1 MVQFIA
7 GGKGEG
13 KTKKLIDLANSCA
26 KTTDGHLVFI
36 DDDSRHIY
44 DLNHAIR
51 FVETNAYP
59 LSNYREFV
67 GFIYGIL
74 SQDSDIKCI
83 YVDGLTNIIRT
94 VDNESLVKLMVKLQA
109 LSDREGVDFVISMNC
124 KADELPDEV
133 KKLLVA

>member
-13 KTKKLIDLANSCA
+13 KTKKLIDLANTTA

-36 DDDSRHIY
+36 DDDRRHIH
-44 DLNHAIR
+44 DLNRDIR
-51 FVETNAYP
+51 FVEANSYP
-59 LSNYREFV
+59 LSHYREFI
-67 GFIYGIL
+67 GFICGIL

-83 YVDGLTNIIRT
+83 YVDGLTNIIKT
-94 VDNESLVKLMVKLQA
+94 IDDESLVKLISKLQK
-109 LSDREGVDFVISMNC
+109 LSARDGVDFVISMNC
-124 KADELPDEV
+124 KANDLPDEV

>member
-13 KTKKLIDLANSCA
+13 KTKKLIDLANACA

-36 DDDSRHIY
+36 DDDRRHIY
-44 DLNHAIR
+44 DLNHSIR
-51 FVETNAYP
+51 FVETNSYP
-59 LSNYREFV
+59 LSNFREFI
-67 GFIYGIL
+67 GFICGIL

-83 YVDGLTNIIRT
+83 YVDGLTNIIKT
-94 VDNESLVKLMVKLQA
+94 IDNESLVKLIMKLQM
-109 LSDREGVDFVISMNC
+109 LSIREEVDFVISMNC
-124 KADELPDEV
+124 KADDLPDEV

>member
-13 KTKKLIDLANSCA
+13 KTKRLIDLANTCV

-36 DDDSRHIY
+36 DDDNRHIY

-51 FVETNAYP
+51 FVETKAYP
-59 LSNYREFV
+59 LYNYRDFI
-67 GFIYGIL
+67 GFICGIL

-83 YVDGLTNIIRT
+83 YVDGLTNIIKG
-94 VDNESLVKLMVKLQA
+94 VDDESLVKLITRLEV
-109 LSDREGVDFVISMNC
+109 LSVREEVDFIISMNC
-124 KADELPDEV
+124 KADDLPEEV

>member
-1 MVQFIA
+1 MVQFLA

-13 KTKKLIDLANSCA
+13 KTKRLIDLANTGV

-36 DDDSRHIY
+36 DDDNRHLY

-51 FVETNAYP
+51 FVETKHYP
-59 LSNYREFV
+59 LYGYRDFI
-67 GFIYGIL
+67 GFICGIL

-83 YVDGLTNIIRT
+83 YVDGLTNIIKIM
-94 VDNESLVKLMVKLQA
+94 DDESLVKLMTRLET
-109 LSDREGVDFVISMNC
+109 LSAREEVDFVISMNC

>member
-13 KTKKLIDLANSCA
+13 KTKKLIDLANTTA
-26 KTTDGHLVFI
+26 KSTDGHLVFI
-36 DDDSRHIY
+36 DDDRRHIF

-51 FVETNAYP
+51 FVDTKSYP
-59 LSNYREFV
+59 LSNFREFI
-67 GFIYGIL
+67 GFICGIL

-83 YVDGLTNIIRT
+83 YVDGLTNIIKT
-94 VDNESLVKLMVKLQA
+94 VDNESLVKLIARLQT
-109 LSDREGVDFVISMNC
+109 LSVLEDVDFVISMNC
-124 KADELPDEV
+124 KADDLPDEV

>member
-13 KTKKLIDLANSCA
+13 KTKRLIDLANMNA
-26 KTTDGHLVFI
+26 KSTDGHLVFI
-36 DDDSRHIY
+36 DDDRRHIF
-44 DLNHAIR
+44 DLNHDIR
-51 FVETNAYP
+51 FVDTNSYP

-67 GFIYGIL
+67 GFICGIL

-83 YVDGLTNIIRT
+83 YVDGLTNIIKA
-94 VDNESLVKLMVKLQA
+94 VDNESLVKLIIRLQT
-109 LSDREGVDFVISMNC
+109 LSVREDVDFVISMNC
-124 KADELPDEV
+124 KADDLPDEV